1 MSLLYFD
8 SSALVKLV
16 VEERESAALAGW
28 IEAEHTMATSR
39 LAEVEVERAARIANP
54 SETVARDTRRVLDSC
69 LLVDVSRAILGD
81 ASRLTS
87 ALVRTPDAIH
97 LATALR
103 LQADAL
109 VGYDDRLATAARARG
124 LRVVTPG

>member
-1 MSLLYFD
+1 VSLVYCD

-16 VEERESAALAGW
+16 VDEPESAALAGW
-28 IEAEHTMATSR
+28 IEGAETMAASR
-39 LAEVEVERAARIANP
+39 LAVVEVDRATRIANP
-54 SETVARDTRRVLDSC
+54 SEAVARDTRRVLESC

-87 ALVRTPDAIH
+87 VQVRTLDAIH

-103 LQADAL
+103 LEAEVL
-109 VGYDDRLATAARARG
+109 VGYDERLADAARARG
-124 LRVVTPG
+124 LRVVAPR